1 MSNVCYEAL
10 PYHRMGSPKYEYIG
24 RNYLLAESKLDEDVM
39 QRINRLIQS
48 EFSHL
53 RSENNA
59 EQKDMA
65 SRG

>member
-1 MSNVCYEAL
+1 
-10 PYHRMGSPKYEYIG
+10 MGSPKYEYVG

-59 EQKDMA
+59 EQKGMA
-65 SRG
+65 SR